1 MIKFMNFAQIQSVY
15 NCCKYF
21 VETSF
26 DCVKD
31 TTVSGEIVYKFQEV
45 KTWESGPQ

>member
-1 MIKFMNFAQIQSVY
+1 MNFAQIQSVF
-15 NCCKYF
+15 NCSKYF

-31 TTVSGEIVYKFQEV
+31 TTVSAKKVFNFPEV
-45 KTWESGPQ
+45 ETCEKHSRTPQ